1 MSENER
7 IKEVR
12 SALGLTQDKFG
23 ARLGVGKT
31 AISKIEK
38 EERGVTDQLRLAICR
53 EFRVSEDWL
62 RTGEGDMF
70 VEPAEDEEIARFM
83 GDILTGEPD
92 FRRRLISVLAR
103 MSPDEWKLLEAKI
116 QELLGE
122 DGQ

>member
-1 MSENER
+1 MTENER
-7 IKEVR
+7 IKVAR
-12 SALGLTQDKFG
+12 KALGHTQDKFG
-23 ARLGVGKT
+23 AKLGVGKT
-31 AISKIEK
+31 AVSKVENG
-38 EERGVTDQLRLAICR
+38 ENSVTDQLRLAVCR

-103 MSPDEWKLLEAKI
+103 MSPEEWKLLEAKI
-116 QELLGE
+116 RELGE

>member
-7 IKEVR
+7 VREVR
-12 SALGLTQDKFG
+12 QALGLTMRQFG
-23 ARLGVGKT
+23 EKLGLGGST
-31 AISKIEK
+31 ISDIENG
-38 EERGVTDQLRLAICR
+38 RRNLTLQNMLSICR

-103 MSPDEWKLLEAKI
+103 MSPEEWKLLEAKI
-116 QELLGE
+116 RELGE

>member
-38 EERGVTDQLRLAICR
+38 EERGVTDQLRLAVCR

-70 VEPAEDEEIARFM
+70 VEPVEDEEIARFM

-103 MSPDEWKLLEAKI
+103 MSPEEWKLLEAKI
-116 QELLGE
+116 RELGE

>member
-1 MSENER
+1 MTENER
-7 IKEVR
+7 IKDVR
-12 SALGLTQDKFG
+12 KALNLTQDKFG
-23 ARLGVGKT
+23 AKLGVGKT

-38 EERGVTDQLRLAICR
+38 EERGVTEQLRLAVCR

-62 RTGEGDMF
+62 RTGKGDMF

-103 MSPDEWKLLEAKI
+103 MSPEEWMLLEAKI
-116 QELLGE
+116 RELSE

>member
-1 MSENER
+1 MTENER

-12 SALGLTQDKFG
+12 KTVGLTQDKFG
-23 ARLGVGKT
+23 ERLGVKRS
-31 AISKIEK
+31 AISQVES
-38 EERGVTDQLRLAICR
+38 GSNSVSDQLRLAVCR

-103 MSPDEWKLLEAKI
+103 MSPEEWKLLEAKI
-116 QELLGE
+116 RELSE

>member
-1 MSENER
+1 MTENER

-12 SALGLTQDKFG
+12 KTVGLTQDKFG
-23 ARLGVGKT
+23 ERLGVKRS
-31 AISKIEK
+31 AISQVES
-38 EERGVTDQLRLAICR
+38 GSNSVSDQLRLAVCR

-103 MSPDEWKLLEAKI
+103 MSPEEWKLLEAKI
-116 QELLGE
+116 RELGE

>member
-1 MSENER
+1 MTENER

-12 SALGLTQDKFG
+12 KALNLTQDKFG
-23 ARLGVGKT
+23 AKLGVGKT

-38 EERGVTDQLRLAICR
+38 EERGVTDQLRLAVCR

-103 MSPDEWKLLEAKI
+103 MSPEEWKLLEAKI
-116 QELLGE
+116 RELSE

>member
-1 MSENER
+1 MTENER
-7 IKEVR
+7 IREVR
-12 SALGLTQDKFG
+12 KTLGLTQDRFG
-23 ARLGVGKT
+23 ERIGVKRNT
-31 AISKIEK
+31 ISQIESGVN
-38 EERGVTDQLRLAICR
+38 GVTDQLRLAVCR

-103 MSPDEWKLLEAKI
+103 MSPEEWKLLEAKI
-116 QELLGE
+116 RELGE

>member
-1 MSENER
+1 MTENER

-12 SALGLTQDKFG
+12 KALGLTQDKFG
-23 ARLGVGKT
+23 AKLGVGKT
-31 AISKIEK
+31 AVSKVENGENSI
-38 EERGVTDQLRLAICR
+38 TDQLRLAVCR

-103 MSPDEWKLLEAKI
+103 MSPEEWKLLEAKI
-116 QELLGE
+116 RELGE